1 LFDRLSIECPDL
13 QTYESGMRKL
23 FIAFMMLALT
33 LGQALAQAGMAMP
46 SAASGDIAAML
57 SVRPGTVVA
66 QSAGKRMCWRKLV
79 FAASGKYS
87 RPAVISSCGTDHK
100 LHRAIFVPATPD
112 NRQVYEAAKIT
123 RLSGSDGTDLLR
135 PPIA

>member
-1 LFDRLSIECPDL
+1 
-13 QTYESGMRKL
+13 MRKL

-33 LGQALAQAGMAMP
+33 VSQVAAQAGVVVP
-46 SAASGDIAAML
+46 TAASGDIAAML

-66 QSAGKRMCWRKLV
+66 QSAGKRLCWRKLV
-79 FAASGKYS
+79 LAASGKYS

-100 LHRAIFVPATPD
+100 LHRAIFVPATPG
-112 NRQVYEAAKIT
+112 NGQLYEAARVS
-123 RLSGSDGTDLLR
+123 RLSGNDGTDLLR